1 MKYEENVDL
10 KKLNTY
16 RIGGIAKYLIKP
28 SDMEELKNTIEELIK
43 KDIKYYIL
51 GGGSNVILPDED
63 FDGAIIK
70 LDKLNT
76 FLIKDSYV
84 FAGSGL
90 SLNEFIKKCLDEG
103 YTNFTNLYGIPGS
116 LGGAIIGNAGA
127 NGSEIFDDLCAVLVY
142 DEGLIKLIN
151 KENIKYEYR
160 NTEFKNSNVIIIG
173 AIFKLIPGN
182 TDISWQMIKENLD
195 KRKNTQPLEYPS
207 AGSVFK
213 NPKGSSAG
221 KLIEECNLKEKTIGG
236 AKVSKKHANFII
248 NVGRATGKDIHDL
261 ILYVKD
267 TVKEETGVELKIEQ
281 EFVNWE

>member
-16 RIGGIAKYLIKP
+16 RIGGTAKYLIKP
-28 SDMEELKNTIEELIK
+28 SDMEELKNTIKELNEK
-43 KDIKYYIL
+43 NMKYYVL
-51 GGGSNVILPDED
+51 GGGTNVILPDKD

-70 LDKLNT
+70 LDKLNA
-76 FLIKDSYV
+76 FLIKDSCVY
-84 FAGSGL
+84 AGSGL

-103 YTNFTNLYGIPGS
+103 YTNFSNLYGIPGS

-127 NGSEIFDDLCAVLVY
+127 NGSEMFDDLCAVLVY
-142 DEGLIKLIN
+142 NEGLIKLIN
-151 KENIKYEYR
+151 KENINYEYR
-160 NTEFKNSNVIIIG
+160 NTEFKNSNAIIIG

-182 TDISWQMIKENLD
+182 VDESWQMIKENIE

-221 KLIEECNLKEKTIGG
+221 KLIDECNLKEKTIGG

-248 NVGRATGKDIHDL
+248 NENNATSYDIITL
-261 ILYVKD
+261 INEI
-267 TVKEETGVELKIEQ
+267 KEEVKKQKNVDLELEQ
-281 EFVNWE
+281 VIVKW

>member
-28 SDMEELKNTIEELIK
+28 SDMEELKNTIKELNEK
-43 KDIKYYIL
+43 NMKYYVL
-51 GGGSNVILPDED
+51 GGGTNVILPDKD

-70 LDKLNT
+70 LDKLNA
-76 FLIKDSYV
+76 FLIKDSCVY
-84 FAGSGL
+84 AGSGL

-103 YTNFTNLYGIPGS
+103 YTNFSNLYGIPGS

-127 NGSEIFDDLCAVLVY
+127 NGSEMFDDLCAVLVY
-142 DEGLIKLIN
+142 NEGLIKLIN
-151 KENIKYEYR
+151 KENINYEYR

-182 TDISWQMIKENLD
+182 VDESWQMIKENLE

-221 KLIEECNLKEKTIGG
+221 KLIDECNLKEKTIGG

-248 NVGRATGKDIHDL
+248 NENNATSYDIITL
-261 ILYVKD
+261 INEI
-267 TVKEETGVELKIEQ
+267 KEEVKKQKNVDLELEQ
-281 EFVNWE
+281 VIVKW

>member
-16 RIGGIAKYLIKP
+16 RIGGTAKYLIKP
-28 SDMEELKNTIEELIK
+28 SDMEELKNTIKELNEK
-43 KDIKYYIL
+43 NMKYYVL
-51 GGGSNVILPDED
+51 GGGTNVILPDKD

-70 LDKLNT
+70 LDKLNA
-76 FLIKDSYV
+76 FLIKDSCVY
-84 FAGSGL
+84 AGSGL

-103 YTNFTNLYGIPGS
+103 YTNFSNLYGIPGS

-127 NGSEIFDDLCAVLVY
+127 NGSEMFDDLCAVLVY
-142 DEGLIKLIN
+142 NDGLIKLIN
-151 KENIKYEYR
+151 KENINYEYR

-182 TDISWQMIKENLD
+182 VDESWQMIKENLE

-213 NPKGSSAG
+213 NPKGLSAG
-221 KLIEECNLKEKTIGG
+221 KLIDECNLKEKTIGG

-248 NVGRATGKDIHDL
+248 NENNATSYDIITL
-261 ILYVKD
+261 INEI
-267 TVKEETGVELKIEQ
+267 KEEVKKQKNVDLELEQ
-281 EFVNWE
+281 VIVKW

>member
-28 SDMEELKNTIEELIK
+28 SDMEELKNTIKELNEK
-43 KDIKYYIL
+43 NMKYYVL
-51 GGGSNVILPDED
+51 GGGTNVILPDKD

-70 LDKLNT
+70 LDKLNA
-76 FLIKDSYV
+76 FLIKDSCVY
-84 FAGSGL
+84 AGSGL

-103 YTNFTNLYGIPGS
+103 YTNFSNLYGIPGS

-127 NGSEIFDDLCAVLVY
+127 NGSEMFDDLCAVLVY
-142 DEGLIKLIN
+142 NDGLIKLIN
-151 KENIKYEYR
+151 KENINYEYR

-182 TDISWQMIKENLD
+182 VDESWQMIKENLE

-213 NPKGSSAG
+213 NPKGLSAG
-221 KLIEECNLKEKTIGG
+221 KLIDECNLKEKTIGG

-248 NVGRATGKDIHDL
+248 NENNATSYDIITL
-261 ILYVKD
+261 INEI
-267 TVKEETGVELKIEQ
+267 KEEVKKQKNVDLELEQ
-281 EFVNWE
+281 VIVKW

>member
-16 RIGGIAKYLIKP
+16 RIGGTAKYLIKP
-28 SDMEELKNTIEELIK
+28 SDMEELKNTIKELNEK
-43 KDIKYYIL
+43 NMKYYVL
-51 GGGSNVILPDED
+51 GGGTNVILPDKD

-70 LDKLNT
+70 LDKLNA
-76 FLIKDSYV
+76 FLIKDSCVY
-84 FAGSGL
+84 AGSGL

-103 YTNFTNLYGIPGS
+103 YTNFSNLYGIPGS

-127 NGSEIFDDLCAVLVY
+127 NGSEMFDDLCAVLVY
-142 DEGLIKLIN
+142 NEGLIKLIN
-151 KENIKYEYR
+151 KENINYEYR

-182 TDISWQMIKENLD
+182 VDESWQMIKENLE

-221 KLIEECNLKEKTIGG
+221 KLIDECNLKEKTIGG

-248 NVGRATGKDIHDL
+248 NENNATSYDIITL
-261 ILYVKD
+261 INEI
-267 TVKEETGVELKIEQ
+267 KEEVKKQKNVDLELEQ
-281 EFVNWE
+281 VIVKW

>member
-16 RIGGIAKYLIKP
+16 RIGGTAKYLIKP
-28 SDMEELKNTIEELIK
+28 SDMEELKNTIKELNEK
-43 KDIKYYIL
+43 NMKYYVL
-51 GGGSNVILPDED
+51 GGGTNVILPDKD

-70 LDKLNT
+70 LDKLNA
-76 FLIKDSYV
+76 FLIKDSCVY
-84 FAGSGL
+84 AGSGL

-103 YTNFTNLYGIPGS
+103 YTNFSNLYGIPGS

-127 NGSEIFDDLCAVLVY
+127 NGSEMFDDLCAVLVY
-142 DEGLIKLIN
+142 NEGLIKLIN
-151 KENIKYEYR
+151 KENINYEYR
-160 NTEFKNSNVIIIG
+160 NTEFKNSNAIIIG

-182 TDISWQMIKENLD
+182 VDESWQMIKENLE

-221 KLIEECNLKEKTIGG
+221 KLIDECNLKEKTIGG

-248 NVGRATGKDIHDL
+248 NENNATSYDIITL
-261 ILYVKD
+261 INEI
-267 TVKEETGVELKIEQ
+267 KEEVKKQKNVDLELEQ
-281 EFVNWE
+281 VIVKW

>member
-16 RIGGIAKYLIKP
+16 RIGGTAKYLIKP
-28 SDMEELKNTIEELIK
+28 SDMEELKNTIKELNEK
-43 KDIKYYIL
+43 NMKYYVF
-51 GGGSNVILPDED
+51 GGGTNVILPDKD

-70 LDKLNT
+70 LDKLNA
-76 FLIKDSYV
+76 FLIKDSCVY
-84 FAGSGL
+84 AGSGL

-103 YTNFTNLYGIPGS
+103 YTNFSNLYGIPGS

-127 NGSEIFDDLCAVLVY
+127 NGSEMFDDLCAVLVY
-142 DEGLIKLIN
+142 NEGLIKLIN
-151 KENIKYEYR
+151 KENINYEYR

-182 TDISWQMIKENLD
+182 VDESWQMIKENLE

-221 KLIEECNLKEKTIGG
+221 KLIDECNLKEKTIGG

-248 NVGRATGKDIHDL
+248 NENNATSYDIITL
-261 ILYVKD
+261 INKI
-267 TVKEETGVELKIEQ
+267 KEEVKKQKNVDLELEQ
-281 EFVNWE
+281 VIVKW

>member
-16 RIGGIAKYLIKP
+16 RIGGVAKYLIKP

-76 FLIKDSYV
+76 FLIKDSCV

-160 NTEFKNSNVIIIG
+160 NTEFKNSNIIIIG

-182 TDISWQMIKENLD
+182 TDISWQMIKENLE

-213 NPKGSSAG
+213 NPKGLSAG

-236 AKVSKKHANFII
+236 AKVSKKHAN
-248 NVGRATGKDIHDL
+248 L
-261 ILYVKD
+261 
-267 TVKEETGVELKIEQ
+267 
-281 EFVNWE
+281 

>member
-16 RIGGIAKYLIKP
+16 RIGGTAKYLIKP
-28 SDMEELKNTIEELIK
+28 SDMEELKNTIKELNEK
-43 KDIKYYIL
+43 NMKYYVL
-51 GGGSNVILPDED
+51 GGGTNVILPDKD

-70 LDKLNT
+70 LDKLNA
-76 FLIKDSYV
+76 FLIKDSCVY
-84 FAGSGL
+84 AGSGL

-103 YTNFTNLYGIPGS
+103 YTNFSNLYGIPGS

-127 NGSEIFDDLCAVLVY
+127 NGSEMFDDLCAVLIY
-142 DEGLIKLIN
+142 NEGLIKLIN
-151 KENIKYEYR
+151 KENINYEYR

-182 TDISWQMIKENLD
+182 VDESWQMIKENLE

-213 NPKGSSAG
+213 NPEGSSAG
-221 KLIEECNLKEKTIGG
+221 KLIDECNLKEKTIGG

-248 NVGRATGKDIHDL
+248 NENNATSYDIITL
-261 ILYVKD
+261 INEI
-267 TVKEETGVELKIEQ
+267 KEEVKKQKNVDLELEQ
-281 EFVNWE
+281 VIVKW

>member
-16 RIGGIAKYLIKP
+16 RIGGTAKYLIKP
-28 SDMEELKNTIEELIK
+28 SDMEELKNTIKELNEK
-43 KDIKYYIL
+43 NMKCYVL
-51 GGGSNVILPDED
+51 GGGTNVILPDKD

-70 LDKLNT
+70 LDKLNA
-76 FLIKDSYV
+76 FLIKDSCVY
-84 FAGSGL
+84 AGSGL

-103 YTNFTNLYGIPGS
+103 YTNFSNLYGIPGS

-127 NGSEIFDDLCAVLVY
+127 NGSEMFDDLCAVLVY
-142 DEGLIKLIN
+142 NEGLIKLIN
-151 KENIKYEYR
+151 KENINYEYR

-182 TDISWQMIKENLD
+182 VDESWQMIKENLE

-221 KLIEECNLKEKTIGG
+221 KLIDECNLKEKTIGG

-248 NVGRATGKDIHDL
+248 NENNATSYDIITL
-261 ILYVKD
+261 INEI
-267 TVKEETGVELKIEQ
+267 KEEVKKQKNVDLELEQ
-281 EFVNWE
+281 VIVKW

>member
-16 RIGGIAKYLIKP
+16 RIGSTAKYLIKP
-28 SDMEELKNTIEELIK
+28 SDMEELKNTIKELNEK
-43 KDIKYYIL
+43 NMKYYVL
-51 GGGSNVILPDED
+51 GGGTNVILPDKD

-70 LDKLNT
+70 LDKLNA
-76 FLIKDSYV
+76 FLIKDSCVY
-84 FAGSGL
+84 AGSGL

-103 YTNFTNLYGIPGS
+103 YTNFSNLYGIPGS

-127 NGSEIFDDLCAVLVY
+127 NESEMFDDLCAVLVY
-142 DEGLIKLIN
+142 NEGLIKLIN
-151 KENIKYEYR
+151 KENINYEYR

-182 TDISWQMIKENLD
+182 VDESWQMIKENLE

-221 KLIEECNLKEKTIGG
+221 KLIDECNLKEKTIGG

-248 NVGRATGKDIHDL
+248 NENNATSYDIITL
-261 ILYVKD
+261 INEI
-267 TVKEETGVELKIEQ
+267 KEEVKKQKNVDLELEQ
-281 EFVNWE
+281 VIVKW

>member
-16 RIGGIAKYLIKP
+16 RIGGTAKYLIKP
-28 SDMEELKNTIEELIK
+28 SDMEELKNTIKELNEK
-43 KDIKYYIL
+43 NMKYYVL
-51 GGGSNVILPDED
+51 GGGTNVILPDKD

-70 LDKLNT
+70 LDKLNA
-76 FLIKDSYV
+76 FLIKDSCVY
-84 FAGSGL
+84 AGSGL

-127 NGSEIFDDLCAVLVY
+127 NGSEMFDDLCAVLVY
-142 DEGLIKLIN
+142 NEGLIKLIN
-151 KENIKYEYR
+151 KENINYEYR
-160 NTEFKNSNVIIIG
+160 NTEFKNSNAIIIG

-182 TDISWQMIKENLD
+182 VDESWQMIKENLE

-213 NPKGSSAG
+213 NPEGSSAG
-221 KLIEECNLKEKTIGG
+221 KLIDECNLKEKTIGG

-248 NVGRATGKDIHDL
+248 NENNATSYDIITL
-261 ILYVKD
+261 INEI
-267 TVKEETGVELKIEQ
+267 KEEVKKQKNVDLELEQ
-281 EFVNWE
+281 VIVKW

>member
-16 RIGGIAKYLIKP
+16 RIGGTAKYLIKP
-28 SDMEELKNTIEELIK
+28 SDMEELKNTIKELNEK
-43 KDIKYYIL
+43 NMKYYVL
-51 GGGSNVILPDED
+51 GGGTNVILPDKD

-70 LDKLNT
+70 LDKLNA
-76 FLIKDSYV
+76 FLIKDSCVY
-84 FAGSGL
+84 AGSGL

-103 YTNFTNLYGIPGS
+103 YTNFSNLYGIPGS
-116 LGGAIIGNAGA
+116 LGGAIVGNAGA
-127 NGSEIFDDLCAVLVY
+127 NGSEMFDDLCAVLVY
-142 DEGLIKLIN
+142 NDGLIKLIN
-151 KENIKYEYR
+151 KENINYEYR
-160 NTEFKNSNVIIIG
+160 NTEFKNSNIIIIG

-182 TDISWQMIKENLD
+182 TDISWQMIKENLE

-221 KLIEECNLKEKTIGG
+221 KLIDECNLKEKTIGG

-248 NVGRATGKDIHDL
+248 NENNATSYDIITL
-261 ILYVKD
+261 INEI
-267 TVKEETGVELKIEQ
+267 KEEVKKQKNVDLELEQ
-281 EFVNWE
+281 VIVKW

>member
-16 RIGGIAKYLIKP
+16 RIGGTAKYLIKP
-28 SDMEELKNTIEELIK
+28 SDMEELKNTIKELNEK
-43 KDIKYYIL
+43 NMKYYVL
-51 GGGSNVILPDED
+51 GGGTNVILPDKD

-70 LDKLNT
+70 LDKLNA
-76 FLIKDSYV
+76 FLIKDSCVY
-84 FAGSGL
+84 AGSGL

-103 YTNFTNLYGIPGS
+103 YTNFSNLYGIPGS
-116 LGGAIIGNAGA
+116 LGGAITGNAGA
-127 NGSEIFDDLCAVLVY
+127 NGSEMFDDLCAVLVY
-142 DEGLIKLIN
+142 NEGLIKLIN
-151 KENIKYEYR
+151 KENINYEYR

-182 TDISWQMIKENLD
+182 VDESWQMIKENLE

-221 KLIEECNLKEKTIGG
+221 KLIDECNLKEKTIGG

-248 NVGRATGKDIHDL
+248 NENNATSYDIITL
-261 ILYVKD
+261 INEI
-267 TVKEETGVELKIEQ
+267 KEEVKKQKNVDLELEQ
-281 EFVNWE
+281 VIVKW